1 MTDDALA
8 VGEKREVRVSA
19 RKFWND
25 TGIDVREG
33 ERYRLH
39 ADGKWR
45 DLLCKPGPDGYDA
58 PSYSLGQRVAGG
70 LRRVRSAR
78 WFELCGA
85 VDDGRSKPK
94 GRYVVLDKKFGP
106 PTITNDGV

>member
-19 RKFWND
+19 RKFWNG

-58 PSYSLGQRVAGG
+58 PSYRSSCTRPCASVAAAASAARAGIDFM
-70 LRRVRSAR
+70 LPEKTRSDPSAL
-78 WFELCGA
+78 F
-85 VDDGRSKPK
+85 DGSA
-94 GRYVVLDKKFGP
+94 L
-106 PTITNDGV
+106 